1 MQPHDTQ
8 AIQPVFAWREE
19 FELGHEG
26 MDGTHR
32 EFVACVQT
40 LLLASDDELATA
52 LDAFAAHARHHF
64 DEEDAAM
71 RESNYGSAGCHVD
84 EHAAVLKS
92 LSEVQAALARGRVDV
107 VRSFANALA
116 DWFPG
121 HASVMD
127 QGLARWLIE
136 RRLGGAP
143 MRIYRPTASAIGLP
157 LHDNPSRQ

>member
-1 MQPHDTQ
+1 MQSHDTATMQ
-8 AIQPVFAWREE
+8 SAFAWRDE

-26 MDGTHR
+26 MDETHR
-32 EFVACVQT
+32 EFVACVQA
-40 LLLASDDELATA
+40 LLLAPDDDLAAA
-52 LDAFAAHARHHF
+52 LDAFGCHAKRHF
-64 DEEDAAM
+64 GEEDEAM
-71 RESNYGSAGCHVD
+71 RQSNYGSAGCHVD

-92 LSEVQAALARGRVDV
+92 LTEVQAALAHGRVDV
-107 VRSFANALA
+107 VRSFACALA

-143 MRIYRPTASAIGLP
+143 VRIHRLTASAIGQPPHAP
-157 LHDNPSRQ
+157 LSRQ